1 MRQKIF
7 GNCDFFSKIDYII
20 GMNKKNSSNDIIGT
34 TKNEVEGTCGSN
46 ISGKLAYESPTVSEL
61 GKISELI
68 QVTGAGTNV
77 DGEVFNS

>member
-1 MRQKIF
+1 
-7 GNCDFFSKIDYII
+7 
-20 GMNKKNSSNDIIGT
+20 MNKKFSSNEILGM
-34 TKNEVEGTCGSN
+34 TKNEVEGSGGSN
-46 ISGKLAYESPTVSEL
+46 TSGKLAYESPTVSEL

>member
-1 MRQKIF
+1 
-7 GNCDFFSKIDYII
+7 
-20 GMNKKNSSNDIIGT
+20 MNKKFSSNEIVSL
-34 TKNEVEGTCGSN
+34 TKNEVEVNEDHKGV
-46 ISGKLAYESPTVSEL
+46 GKAAYVSPTVSEL

>member
-1 MRQKIF
+1 
-7 GNCDFFSKIDYII
+7 
-20 GMNKKNSSNDIIGT
+20 MNKKFSSNKIVSSI
-34 TKNEVEGTCGSN
+34 KNEVEVN
-46 ISGKLAYESPTVSEL
+46 EDHKVVGKAAYVSPTVSEL

>member
-1 MRQKIF
+1 
-7 GNCDFFSKIDYII
+7 
-20 GMNKKNSSNDIIGT
+20 MNKKISSKKIVSM
-34 TKNEVEGTCGSN
+34 TKNEVEV
-46 ISGKLAYESPTVSEL
+46 IEDHKVDGKAAYVSPTVSEL

>member
-1 MRQKIF
+1 
-7 GNCDFFSKIDYII
+7 
-20 GMNKKNSSNDIIGT
+20 MNKKNSSNDISGAS
-34 TKNEVEGTCGSN
+34 KNEVEGSCGSN
-46 ISGKLAYESPTVSEL
+46 ISGKLAYEPPTVSEL